1 MQVLIASVL
10 TLCAI
15 GTPQHAPTA
24 SAPKQVPDPKP
35 LTLTFGVYQSEKAT
49 VMYRKLTPIM
59 DFLSDDLD
67 SRLRRSVDVK
77 LTIFNSYEDCI
88 AALVKGE
95 VDFVRLGPASYVTA
109 KCKQPAIEM
118 LAMEAENGE
127 KRFKGVIIVRKDSPI
142 HSLADL
148 KGKKFAFGDQNSTIG
163 RYLAQA
169 ELAQAGLHW
178 ADFAECKYLGRH
190 DTVASAVQMGDFDA
204 GSVHIKAF
212 NAANTKCDLRVLASF
227 DNVTQPW
234 VARAGL
240 EHAVVEALQ
249 KSLISIKDQDL
260 LKELKISGFLP
271 TADAEYQFVREGMK
285 HAEEFTGQTRGS

>member
-1 MQVLIASVL
+1 MQVLIASL
-10 TLCAI
+10 LSLCAL
-15 GTPQHAPTA
+15 GTPQQR
-24 SAPKQVPDPKP
+24 SACPSKVPSDT
-35 LTLTFGVYQSEKAT
+35 LTLNFGVYQSEKAT

-67 SRLRRSVDVK
+67 TRLNRPVDVK
-77 LTIFNSYEDCI
+77 LTIFNTYEECI

-109 KCKQPAIEM
+109 KCKQPNIEL

-148 KGKKFAFGDQNSTIG
+148 KGKRFAFGDQNSTIG

-169 ELAQAGLHW
+169 ELVKAGLHW
-178 ADFAECKYLGRH
+178 GDLAQCKYLGRH
-190 DTVASAVQMGDFDA
+190 DTVASAVQLGDFDA

-212 NAANTKCDLRVLASF
+212 DAANTKGDLRVLVSF

-234 VARAGL
+234 VARAGMD
-240 EHAVVEALQ
+240 HAAIEALQ
-249 KSLISIKDQDL
+249 KSLMSIKDPDL

-271 TADAEYQFVREGMK
+271 TSDAEYQFVRDGMK
-285 HAEEFTGQTRGS
+285 QAEEFTGQTRGS